1 MASFGNQ
8 LSFFL
13 LFLLLISPQIQARK
27 GKVFSLFSHFR
38 TIYNVKDPLQK
49 TKLESPALAPGPVT
63 FEPASA
69 PAPVTF
75 EPVSAPA
82 LEPASAPAPS
92 VEQAIG
98 STIPSGPAPEPEFSE
113 SGEGYG
119 LYGRGSYN
127 QYSPTKDTPTTT
139 NFELLNEDFNDES
152 YKKGYPKTNF
162 YSSSSDNNNEEFR
175 HNVNNN
181 EEFRNNAN
189 NNQEFRHNV
198 NYNEEFRNNANNN
211 EEFGNNDSKY
221 ENFRNNVNNHEEFSV
236 DDNNDEEFSI
246 DDNNNEEYRNT
257 YTGGYAS
264 NFNNDERNYQNNN
277 YNGNGYKGKREG
289 MSDTRF
295 VENGRYSYNVNSVN
309 ENYNLNGYESERGNS
324 AVNEGYREKSE
335 YPNEFDT
342 MEEYEKQQREQGYT
356 P

>member
-1 MASFGNQ
+1 MASFGNL

-13 LFLLLISPQIQARK
+13 LFLLLVSPQIQAREPK
-27 GKVFSLFSHFR
+27 FFSLFSHFR
-38 TIYNVKDPLQK
+38 TIYNVKDPLHK
-49 TKLESPALAPGPVT
+49 TKVESPALAPGPVT

-69 PAPVTF
+69 PGPAL

-82 LEPASAPAPS
+82 PEPALEPVSAPAPS

-119 LYGRGSYN
+119 LYGRASYN
-127 QYSPTKDTPTTT
+127 QYSPTKETPTTTTT

-152 YKKGYPKTNF
+152 YKTGYPKTKF
-162 YSSSSDNNNEEFR
+162 YSSSSNNNNE
-175 HNVNNN
+175 
-181 EEFRNNAN
+181 
-189 NNQEFRHNV
+189 EFRHNV

-211 EEFGNNDSKY
+211 EEFRNNDNNNEEFRNNANKY
-221 ENFRNNVNNHEEFSV
+221 EEFRNNVNNNEEL
-236 DDNNDEEFSI
+236 SI
-246 DDNNNEEYRNT
+246 NDNNNEEYRST
-257 YTGGYAS
+257 YSGGYAS
-264 NFNNDERNYQNNN
+264 NSNDRFSNNN
-277 YNGNGYKGKREG
+277 YNDKGNYHNNNNYEGKREG

-295 VENGRYSYNVNSVN
+295 LEKGKYYYNVNTVN
-309 ENYNLNGYESERGNS
+309 ENYNLNGYESGRGS
-324 AVNEGYREKSE
+324 TAENEGYYEKSQ

-342 MEEYEKQQREQGYT
+342 MEEYEKQQEEQGYT